1 VELRD
6 YYLLAYGDNVVRIQ
20 DAKGTAVWRR
30 GKWKWDKTDKTLHF
44 LVMRAVRDLY
54 QDLLTQHRDRHAEVE
69 NDAGLTADQ
78 KKAEDGRL
86 EVLIYKTAKA
96 YSAYGNRQNK
106 DVTGIMPKRDHPF

>member
-1 VELRD
+1 MEM
-6 YYLLAYGDNVVRIQ
+6 GQ
-20 DAKGTAVWRR
+20 DGQDPAFSRHARR
-30 GKWKWDKTDKTLHF
+30 PG
-44 LVMRAVRDLY
+44 LVP

-96 YSAYGNRQNK
+96 YSAYGNRQNIVNK
-106 DVTGIMPKRDHPF
+106 DVTGIMPKRDHPS

>member
-1 VELRD
+1 MELRD

-54 QDLLTQHRDRHAEVE
+54 HKICSPSTAIGTLRSRTTQD
-69 NDAGLTADQ
+69 
-78 KKAEDGRL
+78 
-86 EVLIYKTAKA
+86 
-96 YSAYGNRQNK
+96 
-106 DVTGIMPKRDHPF
+106 